1 MPPFVKKLAVGLG
14 DFSDEPARA
23 DFRRVEP
30 VAAKHRLGVQRGEKA
45 RDGRLR
51 IALRAET
58 GELRVFA
65 VAARFPREYFLREQ
79 RLAPCGDKAFR
90 VEMLRV
96 DRPESHARDAS
107 RLSVVFKPRKKNSR
121 CLRAV
126 RPLSNVS
133 IFPTHLHQPHTMPV
147 ISRGLEGIIAAETRI
162 GDVRG
167 DIGQLIYCGYDIN
180 ELADKATYEEV
191 IHLLWHGRL
200 PTQREL
206 DRLTT
211 ALRAEREIPQG
222 VIDLI
227 RTVPKTASPIDVMRT
242 AVSMLGCY
250 PTVRHDLDMPE
261 NQAIAIKLVSQI
273 GIIAAWFHR
282 SRLGLPLTPIRKDL
296 SEAAHF
302 LWLMTG
308 EEPGTEAVRTLDVA
322 YVLHAEHG
330 FNASTF
336 TARVVSSTLS
346 DMYSAISA
354 AIGALK
360 GPLHGG
366 ANEGVIHM
374 LQEIGSLDK
383 VDQWVEDALAQK
395 KKIMGIGHRVYKVL
409 DPRAPHL
416 KAMAIKLSNELGEAK
431 WIQMSERI
439 AEIMKERKG
448 LNANVD
454 FYSATVYYSLGI
466 PTDLFTPIF
475 AIARMS
481 GWTAHV
487 LEQLADNRLFRP
499 LSEYVGPE
507 PDKKFVPIG
516 QR

>member
-1 MPPFVKKLAVGLG
+1 MA
-14 DFSDEPARA
+14 
-23 DFRRVEP
+23 
-30 VAAKHRLGVQRGEKA
+30 
-45 RDGRLR
+45 
-51 IALRAET
+51 
-58 GELRVFA
+58 
-65 VAARFPREYFLREQ
+65 
-79 RLAPCGDKAFR
+79 
-90 VEMLRV
+90 
-96 DRPESHARDAS
+96 
-107 RLSVVFKPRKKNSR
+107 
-121 CLRAV
+121 
-126 RPLSNVS
+126 
-133 IFPTHLHQPHTMPV
+133 V

-167 DIGQLIYCGYDIN
+167 DVGQLIYCGYDIN
-180 ELADKATYEEV
+180 ELAGKVSYEEV
-191 IHLLWHGRL
+191 VHLLWHNRL
-200 PTQREL
+200 PTAHEL
-206 DRLTT
+206 DKLTT
-211 ALRAEREIPQG
+211 ALRAERELPQG
-222 VIDLI
+222 VIDWI
-227 RTVPKTASPIDVMRT
+227 ANAPKDAAPIDIMRT

-250 PTVRHDLDMPE
+250 PTQRHDLVMPE
-261 NQAIAIKLVSQI
+261 SHALAIKLVAQI
-273 GIIAAWFHR
+273 GIIAAYFHR
-282 SRLGLPLTPIRKDL
+282 ARTNQDLPPIRKDL

-308 EEPGTEAVRTLDVA
+308 KEPGAEAVQTLDVA

-336 TARVVSSTLS
+336 TARVVASTLS
-346 DMYSAISA
+346 DMFSAISA

-383 VDQWVEDALAQK
+383 VDAWVEEALAQK

-416 KAMAIKLSNELGEAK
+416 KAMAIKLSEELGDAK

-439 AEIMKERKG
+439 AAIMKERKG

-475 AIARMS
+475 AISRMS

-487 LEQLADNRLFRP
+487 LEQYADNRLFRP
-499 LSEYVGPE
+499 LSEYNGAPVG
-507 PDKKFVPIG
+507 KKVVPIAD
-516 QR
+516 R